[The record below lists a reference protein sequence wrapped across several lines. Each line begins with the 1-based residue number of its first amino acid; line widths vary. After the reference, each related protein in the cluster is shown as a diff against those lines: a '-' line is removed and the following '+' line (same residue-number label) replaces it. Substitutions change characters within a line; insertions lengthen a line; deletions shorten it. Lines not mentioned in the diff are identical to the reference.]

1 MYVYIENYE
10 NYPCY
15 PFLPRSLRKLTN
27 VLIFPVTTC
36 NYNLRLQDS
45 NIHQGIL
52 ELGIRQSDSS
62 GTRVSCDFEIDAG
75 PGKHVMFYFVHAQ
88 LTPEGQQ
95 YDVSCIEIK
104 DNVGNIQTTVE
115 GRLFPYL

>member
-1 MYVYIENYE
+1 M
-10 NYPCY
+10 
-15 PFLPRSLRKLTN
+15 
-27 VLIFPVTTC
+27 
-36 NYNLRLQDS
+36 
-45 NIHQGIL
+45 
-52 ELGIRQSDSS
+52 
-62 GTRVSCDFEIDAG
+62 SCDFEIDAG

-115 GRLFPYL
+115 GRLLRRRKFS